1 MYSESRSEKLH
12 NEDAFYS
19 GNTIWIVVDGAS
31 ALCGGDLM
39 KTGSDASWLSHAICD
54 ARQALADCASSIEDN
69 LKSVLRALR
78 DQFPAC
84 RDAMIPSC
92 ALAIARVN
100 SDRRALEYFVLGD
113 CSLMIETDKDVL
125 VFSDPAVGTFDGKV
139 IERMQQLVLEDG
151 GSFLAKRQDQRIKD
165 MLLSNR
171 MMKNNPK
178 GGYSIADLNA
188 DWFSSVQGELPL
200 ENVKRFALYSDGFD
214 QLQSFSTMDN
224 RAFLIHLFESPDTVI
239 DELFVFQDE
248 DAVCSRLPRLKK
260 RDDTTLVLVDQ
271 TDFCS

>member
-12 NEDAFYS
+12 NEDAFYGES
-19 GNTIWIVVDGAS
+19 PVWIVVDGAS

-39 KTGSDASWLSHAICD
+39 KTGSDAAWLSHAICD
-54 ARQALADCASSIEDN
+54 ANQTLADCASSIEDN
-69 LKSVLRALR
+69 LKCVLRTLH

-84 RDAMIPSC
+84 MDVMIPSC

-100 SDRRALEYFVLGD
+100 SDRRSLEYFVLGD

-125 VFSDPAVGTFDGKV
+125 LFSDPAVGTFDGRV
-139 IERMQQLVLEDG
+139 IEMMQQLVHEDG

-165 MLLSNR
+165 MLLANR
-171 MMKNNPK
+171 MMKNNPE
-178 GGYSIADLNA
+178 GGYSIADLNG

-200 ENVKRFALYSDGFD
+200 ECVKRFALYSDGFD

-224 RAFLIHLFESPDTVI
+224 DAFLNHLFESPDRVL
-239 DELFVFQDE
+239 DELFAFQDE
-248 DAVCSRLPRLKK
+248 DAACTRLPRLKK
-260 RDDTTLVLVDQ
+260 RDDTTLVLVDRN
-271 TDFCS
+271 DF